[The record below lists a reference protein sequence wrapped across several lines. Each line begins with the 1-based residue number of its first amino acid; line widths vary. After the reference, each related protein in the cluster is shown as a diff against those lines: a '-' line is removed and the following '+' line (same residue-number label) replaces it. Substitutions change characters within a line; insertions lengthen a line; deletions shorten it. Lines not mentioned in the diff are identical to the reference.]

1 MSYRLNNLCHPI
13 KISIG
18 FLDDIMEATKEDD
31 EWYRNMPKADLSK
44 RPIQPKKLDMDMTG
58 TFKKLDID

>member
-1 MSYRLNNLCHPI
+1 MNSV
-13 KISIG
+13 
-18 FLDDIMEATKEDD
+18 KEDD

-44 RPIQPKKLDMDMTG
+44 RPIKSKNIDIDMSG

>member
-1 MSYRLNNLCHPI
+1 
-13 KISIG
+13 
-18 FLDDIMEATKEDD
+18 MEATKEDD

-44 RPIQPKKLDMDMTG
+44 RPVQPKKIDMDMSG